1 MLNTDPALL
10 SRLKSARHEL
20 AAAVRQ
26 CRETRREAQQLRM
39 TAAKVTAARQ
49 SRRRPIQADAD
60 SAMFDD
66 S

>member
-20 AAAVRQ
+20 AAAVRRS
-26 CRETRREAQQLRM
+26 RETRREAQQLRM
-39 TAAKVTAARQ
+39 IAAKVTAARRSQ
-49 SRRRPIQADAD
+49 VGPIRMDAD
-60 SAMFDD
+60 SATVDD